1 MRMIK
6 KNFLAS
12 AICLMTT
19 TLVSTGA
26 IAEENTQSKSVQPTN
41 EIVHF
46 DSTEVSIIS
55 IESSGS
61 GCPFGTVSS
70 TVAPDG
76 KSFVLGFDEYI
87 AEAGPDISR
96 RQNRKSCQLTAV
108 LDIPNG
114 YAFTIADVNYRG
126 YADLDAQVEAMQT
139 STYFFAGQRQEAR
152 LSSKFVGPISKNYVI
167 SDRLALS
174 SWVWSSCN
182 ATAPVVIKTEIKVDN
197 RQNTN
202 SYGLITTDTIDG
214 KLSHRYGLMFKRC

>member
-6 KNFLAS
+6 KNLLAS
-12 AICLMTT
+12 AICLITT
-19 TLVSTGA
+19 TLVSTA
-26 IAEENTQSKSVQPTN
+26 TIAEDNSLPAPAKSTN

-55 IESSGS
+55 MESSGS

-87 AEAGPDISR
+87 AEVGPGIPR
-96 RQNRKSCQLTAV
+96 RENRKTCQLTAV

-126 YADLDAQVEAMQT
+126 YADLDKKVEAMQT
-139 STYFFAGQRQEAR
+139 STYFFAGERQEAR
-152 LSSKFVGPISKNYVI
+152 LSSKFIGPISKDYVI
-167 SDRLALS
+167 SDRLGINSL
-174 SWVWSSCN
+174 VWSSCN
-182 ATAPVVIKTEIKVDN
+182 ATAPVVIKTEIKVNNTRDN
-197 RQNTN
+197 
-202 SYGLITTDTIDG
+202 SKSGLITTDTIDG
-214 KLSHRYGLMFKRC
+214 KLSHRYGLMFKKC